1 MIFLL
6 LAFVGVTVSSGWSDP
21 VLVTDSAN
29 STRPIQFLIRD
40 YQERFH
46 LVWENYNGQPRI
58 GYKMFAVDGTTLYP
72 ETMISRNTNSAYLSR
87 VAMGDS
93 LFVFW
98 RESNPIY
105 YAIRSLYDGSEIL
118 PATYLFTTY
127 TMYAYIRACPD
138 SLGRLHVLYN
148 DGDDVRYAVWTPA
161 PGSGFTVE
169 RDWKIEGAD
178 AGGVLLVDGNRVHIV
193 VQDPADHAFSY
204 LQYDLEGITV
214 VPLTDFTSGEFY
226 TSRFPVLKLDSSRNL
241 MVLDNSIAYKAVQA
255 IYLWKLD
262 GGTGDLLID
271 LKPLVIPELPIMNTS
286 HQFIVEP
293 LPVQDQFYLCW
304 ACGYEI
310 NKIFNLVFDSDGN
323 IIVDW
328 HIAYNYSDENPE
340 DTKCIDGVSDSEG
353 NLYVVFTQVE
363 TEPQIDYFPTFG
375 WFDYDYVSTA
385 RQHAAAV
392 PGDGFSFS
400 CNPVAGSVTI
410 RTGSETQTLR
420 VYDITGREVSS
431 IPVSEG
437 TGIWYGRDIEGIR
450 LPTGIYTVV
459 GQSGIIHRLTLLN
472 H

>member
-1 MIFLL
+1 
-6 LAFVGVTVSSGWSDP
+6 
-21 VLVTDSAN
+21 
-29 STRPIQFLIRD
+29 
-40 YQERFH
+40 
-46 LVWENYNGQPRI
+46 
-58 GYKMFAVDGTTLYP
+58 
-72 ETMISRNTNSAYLSR
+72 
-87 VAMGDS
+87 
-93 LFVFW
+93 
-98 RESNPIY
+98 
-105 YAIRSLYDGSEIL
+105 
-118 PATYLFTTY
+118 
-127 TMYAYIRACPD
+127 
-138 SLGRLHVLYN
+138 
-148 DGDDVRYAVWTPA
+148 VWTPA
-161 PGSGFTVE
+161 LGSGFSVE

-193 VQDPADHAFSY
+193 VQDPVDYAFSY

-214 VPLTDFTSGEFY
+214 VPLNDFTSGEFY

-286 HQFIVEP
+286 NQFIVEP

-328 HIAYNYSDENPE
+328 HIAYDYSDENPE
-340 DTKCIDGVSDSEG
+340 DTKYIDGVSDAEG
-353 NLYVVFTQVE
+353 NLYIIFNQGELEQVLGG
-363 TEPQIDYFPTFG
+363 YPTFG

-385 RQHAAAV
+385 RQQAVAV
-392 PGDGFSFS
+392 PDDGFSFS

-431 IPVSEG
+431 IPVSDG
-437 TGIWYGRDIEGIR
+437 TGIWYGRDIAGIR